1 MSKNLL
7 AQWSQIQR
15 KLAGLNDQ
23 PSTSHAASEWVP
35 NTDVYDSPDGL
46 IVKVELAGVSCD
58 GFSIHLEA
66 RALVIE
72 GVRRDPYARPA
83 SGGACPGSSGDYRFR
98 QMEIEYGP
106 FRRVIPLPYAV
117 SSSRASAR
125 CEGGI
130 CEIRL
135 PRGRAAE
142 KKTTIIIRV

>member
-15 KLAGLNDQ
+15 KLAGLSD
-23 PSTSHAASEWVP
+23 PSGHPRGTAGWVP
-35 NTDVYDSPDGL
+35 NTDVYDGPDGL
-46 IVKVELAGVSCD
+46 VVKVELAGVSGE
-58 GFSIHLEA
+58 GFSIHLEP

-72 GVRRDPYARPA
+72 GMRKDPYA
-83 SGGACPGSSGDYRFR
+83 CPDRCAEGYRLR

-106 FRRVIPLPYAV
+106 FRREIPLPYAV
-117 SSSRASAR
+117 SGSKARAR

-135 PRGRAAE
+135 PRARAAE
-142 KKTTIIIRV
+142 KRSTIIIRM